1 MRPISYFLHSCDQS
15 LEVVQRISLQSE
27 QANNKKEKYCMSAT
41 QKPNRKQQILECLAM
56 MLQSNAGERIT
67 TAKLAAE
74 VGVSEAALYRHFP
87 SKARMY
93 EGLIEFIEES
103 IFSRVNLIL
112 TDHKEALIR
121 CHHILHVMLVFAER
135 NPGMCRILSGDA
147 LMGENER
154 LRARVNQFFEK
165 LESQFKQVLRERKL
179 REGKGFEVSEQAIA
193 NLLVSFA
200 EGKISGYVR
209 SEFAKKPSED
219 FNDQWLFLM
228 ASK

>member
-1 MRPISYFLHSCDQS
+1 
-15 LEVVQRISLQSE
+15 
-27 QANNKKEKYCMSAT
+27 MSAT
-41 QKPNRKQQILECLAM
+41 QKPNRKQQILECLAL
-56 MLQSNAGERIT
+56 MLESSPGQRIT

-87 SKARMY
+87 SKARMF

-103 IFSRVNLIL
+103 IFSRINLIL

-121 CHHILHVMLVFAER
+121 CHHILHVLLIFAER

-154 LRARVNQFFEK
+154 LRSRVNQFFEK

-179 REGKGFEVSEQAIA
+179 REGKGFTINEQALA
-193 NLLVSFA
+193 NILVAYA
-200 EGKISGYVR
+200 EGKISQYVR
-209 SEFAKKPSED
+209 SSFARKPSDD
-219 FNDQWLFLM
+219 FAEQWQFLM